1 MVRIYGG
8 LVAAA
13 VGLLVAVLAG
23 GAPQTAQAALVTFDL
38 SSCAEA
44 GLPAGCNNTDSG
56 HPVLDFLAGGLDL
69 NVAGFV
75 GAAPNNLF
83 LKLTGGDPSET
94 GLGLTGPAF
103 GGAGSSA
110 NEVAAGDTE
119 VFNFGKLA
127 LLGIDSGTITLSSLQ
142 SGEVGLVT
150 FDATGTAAVE
160 VDGTGVSAPIPITWS
175 LADPFVTVT
184 ALGGDVLAAADVEI
198 TVPEPAAWL
207 LLGTAM
213 LGLALA
219 WPRWRARP

>member
-1 MVRIYGG
+1 MKWIMAGMIVAGG
-8 LVAAA
+8 LFLAGLQAGPAAA
-13 VGLLVAVLAG
+13 G
-23 GAPQTAQAALVTFDL
+23 LVTFDL
-38 SSCAEA
+38 SNCAEA
-44 GLPAGCNNTDSG
+44 GLPPGCNNSNSG
-56 HPVLDFLAGGLDL
+56 KSVLDFLSGGLDL
-69 NVAGFV
+69 NVSGFHAGS
-75 GAAPNNLF
+75 PNNF
-83 LKLTGGDPSET
+83 DLKLTPGDPSET
-94 GLGLTGPAF
+94 GLGLF
-103 GGAGSSA
+103 GATPA
-110 NEVAAGDTE
+110 NEVGAGDTE

-160 VDGTGVSAPIPITWS
+160 VGSTGISAPIPITWS

-219 WPRWRARP
+219 WPRLRTRP